1 MQVVNGR
8 KPHRLNIPRDAVTR
22 EVADLRGNT
31 TRPHRRRNWAA
42 RSDKIQARA

>member
-22 EVADLRGNT
+22 EVADLRLAF
-31 TRPHRRRNWAA
+31 RPYAAVSSRRV
-42 RSDKIQARA
+42 SP